1 MEACVEVKSLSQ
13 AISKGPQTHAWP
25 LEALQNAAPVS
36 QISIT
41 LLEIIGDWL
50 YKLPFF
56 GKATAPDTL
65 DGASSAQ
72 KPRFPRSHV
81 AQKARFPR
89 SPVAPESRSVVS
101 PEPRSPLKVAQS

>member
-1 MEACVEVKSLSQ
+1 MEACVEVKPLSQ

-50 YKLPFF
+50 RIPYLREWKILF
-56 GKATAPDTL
+56 D
-65 DGASSAQ
+65 Q
-72 KPRFPRSHV
+72 
-81 AQKARFPR
+81 
-89 SPVAPESRSVVS
+89 SPGMKDS
-101 PEPRSPLKVAQS
+101 L

>member
-1 MEACVEVKSLSQ
+1 MEACVEVKPLSQ
-13 AISKGPQTHAWP
+13 AISKGPQTHAW
-25 LEALQNAAPVS
+25 LLQALQNAAPVS

-41 LLEIIGDWL
+41 LLGIIGNWL
-50 YKLPFF
+50 CKFPFF

-81 AQKARFPR
+81 AQKARFPW
-89 SPVAPESRSVVS
+89 SLVS
-101 PEPRSPLKVAQS
+101 QVPRSPLKAAQS